1 MTAKARPSPLLLLA
15 FLTATA
21 CSIHIFESLIMRLL
35 PLPFIRLGL
44 SNIIVL
50 YLIIQRRPLQ
60 AVAVNLT
67 KSIVGGAVT
76 FTLLTP
82 ATLLSATGGLAAIL
96 AMWVADRSSFGFSL
110 YGVSIA
116 GAIAHNLA
124 QLSIVK
130 LVVLPGAGVFVLT
143 PILLLLGLFSGSIT
157 AWILE
162 KIHSRLKFD
171 GLEKD
176 EEKEQ

>member
-1 MTAKARPSPLLLLA
+1 MTPAQPRPLVLLA

-50 YLIIQRRPLQ
+50 YLILQRKPWQ

-67 KSIVGGAVT
+67 KSVVGGAVT

-82 ATLLSATGGLAAIL
+82 ATLLSLCGGLAAIL
-96 AMWVADRSSFGFSL
+96 AMWAADRSRLGFSVF
-110 YGVSIA
+110 GVSVL
-116 GAIAHNLA
+116 GALAHNLT
-124 QLSIVK
+124 QLMLVQR
-130 LVVLPGAGVFVLT
+130 VVLPGARVFVLT
-143 PILLLLGLFSGSIT
+143 PILLFLGLFSGIVT
-157 AWILE
+157 AWILLAVQARF
-162 KIHSRLKFD
+162 KLI
-171 GLEKD
+171 GLEKY
-176 EEKEQ
+176 EKET

>member
-1 MTAKARPSPLLLLA
+1 MLA

-50 YLIIQRRPLQ
+50 CLVLEKKPLQ
-60 AVAVNLT
+60 AVAVNVT

-82 ATLLSATGGLAAIL
+82 ATLLSLCGGLAAIL
-96 AMWVADRSSFGFSL
+96 AMWVADKSAWGFSPF
-110 YGVSIA
+110 GVSIA
-116 GAIAHNLA
+116 GAEAHNLI
-124 QLSIVK
+124 QLLVVH
-130 LVVLPGAGVFVLT
+130 LVVLPGSGVFVLT
-143 PILLLLGLFSGSIT
+143 PILLLLGLFSGMVT
-157 AWILE
+157 AWILLL
-162 KIHSRLKFD
+162 IQAKFKQNE
-171 GLEKD
+171 LENN
-176 EEKEQ
+176 EEKT